1 MLSRQRLITS
11 FRNGIA
17 RPFFLKINKKHLEL
31 ADSLINLFQ
40 DSNGRRRFEIEEQI
54 STFNIE
60 KINPKVVQGLSE
72 LLYKRSSFADP
83 GAVNAVEIRKQL
95 FTASAN
101 YWRTLDDSQLDILQH
116 RKNILS
122 TSQLSPVAS
131 GAIEEYQLFG
141 DIPANQQLSEF
152 EPIQAEAL
160 IHRFNIAQVQGLLI
174 HSRSMEITIHRH
186 HGPAL
191 KQVMQMLKFFKLM
204 FELTAR
210 DSNWMTMKIDGPGS
224 VLENSRSYG
233 IEIAQFFPA
242 VLLLTVPWR
251 LTAQLKVPNRR
262 RIFSLEITDDN
273 AFCSHLQARN
283 TWTHEKT
290 VTLLNRFNEKYAASH
305 RADSDKDIIPLKD
318 NRYLLPDFSVSD
330 MNGNR
335 ERLQVEW
342 IHYPSE
348 AKLKWL
354 RKVRTQLPE
363 NYVFAIKGRREKLK
377 PLTKSME
384 KHLLVYAK
392 DLTAPAIMKKF
403 VADDR

>member
-31 ADSLINLFQ
+31 ADSLIHLFQ

-72 LLYKRSSFADP
+72 LLYKRSSFGDP

-101 YWRTLDDSQLDILQH
+101 YWKKLDDNQSDILQH

-122 TSQLSPVAS
+122 ASQLSPIES
-131 GAIEEYQLFG
+131 GTIEEHQLFG
-141 DIPANQQLSEF
+141 DIPANQKLTEF
-152 EPIQAEAL
+152 EPIQADAL
-160 IHRFNIAQVQGLLI
+160 IHRFNIAQVQGLLL
-174 HSRSMEITIHRH
+174 HARSLEVTINRQ

-191 KQVMQMLKFFKLM
+191 KQLMQMLKFFRLM
-204 FELTAR
+204 FELTER
-210 DSNWMTMKIDGPGS
+210 DHDWITMKIDGPGA

-233 IEIAQFFPA
+233 MEIAQFFPA

-251 LTAQLKVPNRR
+251 LTTQLKVPNRR

-273 AFCSHLQARN
+273 SFCSHFQAQN

-290 VTLLNRFNEKYAASH
+290 VILLNRFNEKYAATH
-305 RADSDKDIIPLKD
+305 KADSDREIIQLRD
-318 NRYLLPDFSVSD
+318 NRYLLPDFSVCD
-330 MNGNR
+330 VNENKEHM
-335 ERLQVEW
+335 QVEW

-348 AKLKWL
+348 GKLKWL
-354 RKVRTQLPE
+354 RNVRTQLPE
-363 NYVFAIKGRREKLK
+363 NYVFAIKGKREKLK
-377 PLTKSME
+377 PLIKSMGR
-384 KHLLVYAK
+384 HLLVYTK

-403 VADDR
+403 EADDR